1 MKRIVL
7 LLAAGALLAIAAYA
21 QWIPICQLEFICTPY
36 GGCRWV
42 EVCH

>member
-1 MKRIVL
+1 MKRAL
-7 LLAAGALLAIAAYA
+7 LLLTVNAILAIAAYA
-21 QWIPICQLEFICTPY
+21 QWLPICQLQWICTPY